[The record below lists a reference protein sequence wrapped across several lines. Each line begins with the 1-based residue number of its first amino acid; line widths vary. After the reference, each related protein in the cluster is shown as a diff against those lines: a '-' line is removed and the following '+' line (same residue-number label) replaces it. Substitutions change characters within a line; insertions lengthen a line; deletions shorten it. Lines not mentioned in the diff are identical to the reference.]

1 MGVDP
6 FQFLGDVFGLEK
18 EVIVKWISFIPLTF
32 SLLLTLSLGVLLCR
46 ESGVTRSV
54 NLLSYVYCCGWR

>member
-6 FQFLGDVFGLEK
+6 FQFLGDVFGLAK
-18 EVIVKWISFIPLTF
+18 EVIVKWISFIPRTF
-32 SLLLTLSLGVLLCR
+32 SVLLTLSLRVLLYR

-54 NLLSYVYCCGWR
+54 NLLSYVCCCGWR